1 MFCFASEILT
11 VRRTGRYVCHLFLNF
26 LRRLA
31 NVSCISF
38 FSSTS
43 AHASFPVCLFVCVV
57 PDLAVVFCC
66 FLISLVTHDAL
77 LRAPLVKTHKMW
89 RAHVLSANGVI
100 LRETEIIL
108 HYCIYSSVTLLQCS
122 TVVLQVELF

>member
-11 VRRTGRYVCHLFLNF
+11 VKRTGRYVCHLFLNF

-43 AHASFPVCLFVCVV
+43 AHASFPVCLFVDRKFVANV
-57 PDLAVVFCC
+57 
-66 FLISLVTHDAL
+66 SLRYYKDV
-77 LRAPLVKTHKMW
+77 
-89 RAHVLSANGVI
+89 
-100 LRETEIIL
+100 
-108 HYCIYSSVTLLQCS
+108 
-122 TVVLQVELF
+122 